1 MTFNHFL
8 QMIIAALFFM
18 VFTFCTWYEGSEIL
32 DRPWEWKH
40 STHFTNINDEQ
51 AIEADD
57 ISKFDHFVYAAK
69 FKPLFPFLMVTT
81 ASYLIILTGYILFQ
95 RRIKKMALFLLGF
108 GVIFLFSSG
117 YVSNSPT
124 VGGNIFQAFFLIG
137 GMIAI
142 MTAALYYYR
151 MPRGFNT
158 LMK

>member
-1 MTFNHFL
+1 MTFNHVL

-40 STHFTNINDEQ
+40 STHFTHINDEQ
-51 AIEADD
+51 AIDAVD
-57 ISKFDHFVYAAK
+57 ISNFDHFVYAAK
-69 FKPLFPFLMVTT
+69 FNPLFPLLMVL
-81 ASYLIILTGYILFQ
+81 AAAYIIILSGYILFK

-108 GVIFLFSSG
+108 GVLFLFSSG
-117 YVSNSPT
+117 LVSHSPT

-142 MTAALYYYR
+142 MAAALYYYR
-151 MPRGFNT
+151 VPGVFNT
-158 LMK
+158 FMK